1 MDFFLKLFPFLH
13 LAALIVGGIIL
24 ITVKKKYRNVRT
36 SDLII
41 IFILLCLLIALF
53 TEPAFDLA
61 KRFVNF
67 IQVY

>member
-13 LAALIVGGIIL
+13 LSVLITGGITLL
-24 ITVKKKYRNVRT
+24 IVKKKYRNVRN

-61 KRFVNF
+61 KRFINF
-67 IQVY
+67 IQV

>member
-13 LAALIVGGIIL
+13 LAVLVVGGITL
-24 ITVKKKYRNVRT
+24 LVVKKKYRNVRT
-36 SDLII
+36 SDLIT

-61 KRFVNF
+61 RRFVNF

>member
-13 LAALIVGGIIL
+13 LAVLIVGGIIL
-24 ITVKKKYRNVRT
+24 IIVKKKYRNVRT